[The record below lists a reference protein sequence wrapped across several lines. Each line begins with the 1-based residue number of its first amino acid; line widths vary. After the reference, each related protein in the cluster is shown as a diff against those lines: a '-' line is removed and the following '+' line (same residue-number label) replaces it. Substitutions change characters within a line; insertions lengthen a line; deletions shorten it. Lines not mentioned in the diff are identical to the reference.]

1 MSNFG
6 RGMIF
11 TKSEIKAILIR
22 PPIKAII
29 IAILT
34 TIISIFVSALG
45 NWDKEQAFFGLK
57 VVGFFVFTISYVI
70 LIGWYAVVE
79 VNNRR
84 ITEEL
89 QHRVDAFRQLVVSII
104 TICETNA
111 TDINTCLHR
120 LYKENTI
127 DRELWNFRKSSKV
140 LCEQIYNN
148 IRHMGGSDNYAVAY
162 VMLDESD
169 PAEDKV
175 QMIAYS
181 NQAKHTPTIYGKLR
195 QFKNIIL
202 DNAYHD
208 LRLFAEAR
216 SDTDIRMGIEE
227 VAKAF
232 AYSSPER
239 AAQNREKYYLY
250 IGIPV
255 FCDNR
260 KMIGL
265 LEVMGFDNTYLG
277 CLNKS
282 ELEDMTN
289 KFLVPYAHIFLLL
302 HKMEKALLAGTS
314 AQ

>member
-1 MSNFG
+1 
-6 RGMIF
+6 MIF
-11 TKSEIKAILIR
+11 TKGEIKAVLIR
-22 PPIKAII
+22 PPIKACI

-34 TIISIFVSALG
+34 TLISIFVSALG
-45 NWDKEQAFFGLK
+45 NWSREQDFFWPK
-57 VVGFFVFTISYVI
+57 VVGFAVVTIAYVF

-79 VNNRR
+79 VNTRR
-84 ITEEL
+84 TVEEL
-89 QHRVDAFRQLVVSII
+89 QNRVNAFRQLIVSII

-120 LYKENTI
+120 LYQENTI

-140 LCEQIYNN
+140 LCEQVYNN
-148 IRHMGGSDNYAVAY
+148 VRNLGGSDNYAVAY

-169 PAEDKV
+169 PDEDKV

-195 QFKNIIL
+195 QFKNVSL
-202 DNAYHD
+202 NNAYHD
-208 LRLFAEAR
+208 LRLFSNAS
-216 SDTDIRMGIEE
+216 SDNDIRMGIEE
-227 VAKAF
+227 VAAVF
-232 AYSSPER
+232 AYESPER
-239 AAQNREKYYLY
+239 AAQNREKYHLY

-255 FCDNR
+255 VCDNR

-265 LEVMGFDNTYLG
+265 LEIMGLDDTFLG
-277 CLNKS
+277 CINKK
-282 ELEDMTN
+282 ELEDITN

-314 AQ
+314 AQL